1 MEEISGCDSASSNAI
16 QAKLPCPRQ
25 FLTPVTL
32 PVGLGRPRPDTS
44 LSHEEG
50 MGKGGIPAAVR
61 GLEQRDAAPARR
73 LAGQQVNPCV
83 CLPLSLRRAPL
94 LGCSAD

>member
-16 QAKLPCPRQ
+16 QAKLACPRQ

-50 MGKGGIPAAVR
+50 MGKGGDSCRSPWAGAKGRGTSSETRRPTSEPLCLSPAVSSAC
-61 GLEQRDAAPARR
+61 PT
-73 LAGQQVNPCV
+73 
-83 CLPLSLRRAPL
+83 
-94 LGCSAD
+94 LGVLC